1 MYTITL
7 AHTELLFPLHF
18 LKYQFKLFAHSH
30 HRSLDETVLRCILQL
45 SARYYWSLFF
55 YCFPIKMNINVC
67 LHIHVLV
74 TLNIMESAYWFF
86 FLYLLRTLFLLYTAK
101 CALCH
106 NNVQMKLKCCDMTK
120 SWSTRIIYLLW
131 LLVLN
136 LCNVK
141 WAKTKV
147 IVFTAVKD
155 SAIQNKQRFHILLLL
170 LL

>member
-1 MYTITL
+1 MKRCIFLALETIVVPFKLTMKTLHMYTITL

-74 TLNIMESAYWFF
+74 TLNIMESAY
-86 FLYLLRTLFLLYTAK
+86 
-101 CALCH
+101 
-106 NNVQMKLKCCDMTK
+106 
-120 SWSTRIIYLLW
+120 
-131 LLVLN
+131 
-136 LCNVK
+136 
-141 WAKTKV
+141 
-147 IVFTAVKD
+147 
-155 SAIQNKQRFHILLLL
+155 
-170 LL
+170 